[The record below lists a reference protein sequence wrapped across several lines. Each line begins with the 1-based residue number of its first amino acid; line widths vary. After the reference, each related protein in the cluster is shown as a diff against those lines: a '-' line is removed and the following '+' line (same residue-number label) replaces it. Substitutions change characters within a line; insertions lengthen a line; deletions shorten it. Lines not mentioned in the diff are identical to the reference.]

1 MIWQLM
7 KASTTP
13 PPRNVVSNF
22 IADHQ
27 WQLITCTTD
36 YGDFDT
42 VRIEFYLDWDY
53 LTAGAGG
60 AVLIDNV
67 NAF

>member
-1 MIWQLM
+1 MAAHYLHCGLWRL
-7 KASTTP
+7 
-13 PPRNVVSNF
+13 
-22 IADHQ
+22 
-27 WQLITCTTD
+27 
-36 YGDFDT
+36 DT

-53 LTAGAGG
+53 LTAGMGG